1 MPYLEIRLGP
11 DTLLLRFVG
20 RIDFVFGRLPKADI
34 QLRDMK
40 VSRLHTQVFIDSHGA
55 AYVRDLGSSG
65 GTGYNNKKLP
75 KGVVAPLV
83 DGVKIRV
90 GESRVTYYDSEPPVN
105 AIDPPGISS
114 PRGLIRTN
122 ERPRVFEA
130 DATVIAAEKV
140 SKDTASGPAEA
151 PPIVRPEDFT
161 EDAQTMQPSKKQP
174 AASSS
179 ASQKRKD
186 TGIVEAPW
194 EKSDGS
200 SRQDPSEMV
209 EGSASQ
215 PGIKKPGTKK
225 ITGRL
230 QTPATALPADGVNP
244 NAPTAAVKPGTAPPA
259 APAKPPASPPSTGA
273 GAFSPPPPPPKRK
286 RGSGDSAGMP
296 TISLGDAPTTDPT
309 ETGDDHDPLTDTQIA
324 HYLGGGDSGQFDT
337 PDFGLGKIGDAQPKS
352 EKITDEVVFG
362 PGARMDEVDA
372 DIETD
377 SVDNVPSY
385 DDAGT
390 PPPTN
395 ERGASDDRAFKPRKT
410 RKLMKRRTDK
420 ITNKTHT
427 PPPSDG
433 KTEYIPKPD
442 NMETAVASESAKDS
456 EKATGKPK
464 AVKENLKKRSNMETM
479 AEGPGGDTV
488 AMDMDLLADMR
499 KKLEAGETV
508 DGLDVAESREDVDEM
523 AAGPGGDTVAMDMG
537 MLADMRKQLEKAEA
551 DKKAKADSIEML
563 GDSET
568 IKTVPDDDID
578 DNEEDSDIP
587 DVSGSSGRHS
597 GNFQE
602 EADDLPEDKKAAE
615 SPESDTIRE

>member
-1 MPYLEIRLGP
+1 
-11 DTLLLRFVG
+11 
-20 RIDFVFGRLPKADI
+20 
-34 QLRDMK
+34 MK

-83 DGVKIRV
+83 DGVKIRI

-161 EDAQTMQPSKKQP
+161 EDAQKMQPSKKQP

-179 ASQKRKD
+179 QKRRD

-194 EKSDGS
+194 DKKGAGTGK
-200 SRQDPSEMV
+200 DPSEMV
-209 EGSASQ
+209 QGSSTQ
-215 PGIKKPGTKK
+215 PGVKKPGTQK

-230 QTPATALPADGVNP
+230 QPPPPADGVNP
-244 NAPTAAVKPGTAPPA
+244 HAPTAAVKPGTVSPATPAKSPAAPPA
-259 APAKPPASPPSTGA
+259 TGA
-273 GAFSPPPPPPKRK
+273 GAFSPPPPPPPRK
-286 RGSGDSAGMP
+286 RGSGDSSGMP
-296 TISLGDAPTTDPT
+296 TISLGDAPTAAPE

-324 HYLGGGDSGQFDT
+324 QYLGGGESGQFDT
-337 PDFGLGKIGDAQPKS
+337 PNFGTGKIADEQPKDG
-352 EKITDEVVFG
+352 KITDELVFG
-362 PGARMDEVDA
+362 PGARLDEVEA

-377 SVDNVPSY
+377 SVDSVPSY

-395 ERGASDDRAFKPRKT
+395 ERGATDERTFKPRKT

-420 ITNKTHT
+420 ITNKTKT
-427 PPPSDG
+427 PPPANDG

-442 NMETAVASESAKDS
+442 SMETAVAADS
-456 EKATGKPK
+456 GNDPEKATGKPK
-464 AVKENLKKRSNMETM
+464 AIKENLKKRSDMENM

-508 DGLDVAESREDVDEM
+508 DGLEIAESRDDVDEM

-551 DKKAKADSIEML
+551 DKKAKADSIELL

-578 DNEEDSDIP
+578 DNDEDEDIP
-587 DVSGSSGRHS
+587 DVSGTSGRHE

-602 EADDLPEDKKAAE
+602 QAESLPEDKKAAE
-615 SPESDTIRE
+615 NADSDTIRD